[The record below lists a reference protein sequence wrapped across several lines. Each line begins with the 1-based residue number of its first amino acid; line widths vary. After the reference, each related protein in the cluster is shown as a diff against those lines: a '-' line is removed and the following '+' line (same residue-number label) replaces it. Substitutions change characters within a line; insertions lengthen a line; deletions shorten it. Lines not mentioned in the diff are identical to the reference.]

1 MTGRGLRHEYFF
13 NEDIA
18 VNANGKKEEGWVGDK
33 GAQASGILS
42 QVRVI
47 RCFSENTKIHKFD
60 MAVPCQ

>member
-1 MTGRGLRHEYFF
+1 MIDLHMNENIVVLHRRVLRKNLLDRG
-13 NEDIA
+13 
-18 VNANGKKEEGWVGDK
+18 GDK